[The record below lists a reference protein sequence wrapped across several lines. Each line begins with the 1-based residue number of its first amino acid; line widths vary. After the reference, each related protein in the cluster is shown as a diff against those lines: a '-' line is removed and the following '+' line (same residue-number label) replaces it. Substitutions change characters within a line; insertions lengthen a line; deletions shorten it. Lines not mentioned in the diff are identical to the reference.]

1 MNRYLHV
8 HTRIFFSRMKTVG
21 KGVPGLSWT
30 VPGPGLPLGSYFPLR
45 FSAQEWI
52 CQRVRVEMSGPY
64 KKHTWTLSSGKKIYI
79 MYMLNYT
86 MQTQQIFR
94 QQMYIN

>member
-1 MNRYLHV
+1 
-8 HTRIFFSRMKTVG
+8 MKTVG

-52 CQRVRVEMSGPY
+52 CQRVRVEMSEPY
-64 KKHTWTLSSGKKIYI
+64 KEHTWTRSSGKKIYI

-86 MQTQQIFR
+86 MQTADQMCLQSLHQGMFRIFP
-94 QQMYIN
+94 